1 MEKRICTGW
10 NLLLQILCLFVI
22 TMNVRAEETSTD
34 SSVKTKSVSKTFAL
48 KGSEQSYVE
57 SILETLL

>member
-1 MEKRICTGW
+1 MEFTPT
-10 NLLLQILCLFVI
+10 NTLPFVI